1 MTPVGV
7 EHGELVHSVPLA
19 PKETVNVAHRV
30 MEAPS
35 TQTFENLSQDSFE
48 GFSEQGVSEKS
59 DLAQA
64 SDMESK
70 HASSLDVNGSVSA
83 TYNGGAYAAD
93 RALPSIAGSDDAR
106 AS

>member
-19 PKETVNVAHRV
+19 PKETVNVAHR
-30 MEAPS
+30 EWSAT